1 MRRASFTPI
10 FNVSNHEPLIVVE
23 ETNAGEDDD
32 SKQSKK
38 SNSGESSEAESP
50 VNPYLL
56 SPFPDLQQRRKH
68 SLPSLQITE
77 GITASQVRRLSEAGS
92 EGSALSSKDVE
103 FLATL
108 SQKTIPA
115 SGGRRHSIVTISP
128 VPTSLFGRNR
138 RESISGPFR
147 YVVLLPSPIQLF
159 VLFILKSKR
168 TSIVLIGRIIT
179 KNVKV
184 VPKAGLM
191 NGLITFRKIL
201 TYFYF
206 RGLLGT
212 FFLKIIRRSGAKTSH
227 FWQNSIL
234 RFYVLK

>member
-23 ETNAGEDDD
+23 ETNVGEDDD

-138 RESISGPFR
+138 RESISGPFSR
-147 YVVLLPSPIQLF
+147 RGSAVQGPPLTEHRGSVHNLQLD
-159 VLFILKSKR
+159 IMDG
-168 TSIVLIGRIIT
+168 IVQAR
-179 KNVKV
+179 KN
-184 VPKAGLM
+184 
-191 NGLITFRKIL
+191 
-201 TYFYF
+201 
-206 RGLLGT
+206 
-212 FFLKIIRRSGAKTSH
+212 RSGSGVWSAGMTENNV
-227 FWQNSIL
+227 Q
-234 RFYVLK
+234 VET